1 MSGSFLP
8 RRTCSKDLLCFVRDT
23 WGAKRMIRREFIR
36 LLSGAAI
43 AGPIGALG
51 QHAKPSRIGFLRVGP
66 PPSSYIGGFREG
78 LQEQGLMEGRD
89 VVIEYALA
97 QSSAQIPE
105 TALQL
110 ARSQPDI
117 ILAAGTPSVFPA
129 RDAAG
134 RIPLVF
140 VATFDPVTTGLV
152 ASLARPGGNVTGL
165 TTISGDLVAK
175 RLELIK
181 EFFPTFTKVAI
192 LIRDSSPTAP
202 HYIQQSRFAA
212 EKLAL
217 ELQILTERQP
227 SDLEKLLVA
236 ARASDA
242 LVVGDDTEFTTFRT
256 KNAELAITNKV
267 PTIHGLRE
275 MVDAGGL
282 IAYGASFHDLYRRAA
297 SQVKK
302 ILQGVKP
309 GDVPVEQPSKF
320 ELVVNARTA
329 NALALKLSPML
340 LARADEVI
348 E

>member
-1 MSGSFLP
+1 MKRRDFLVLLGSSLIANPVAAQQVTP
-8 RRTCSKDLLCFVRDT
+8 R
-23 WGAKRMIRREFIR
+23 
-36 LLSGAAI
+36 
-43 AGPIGALG
+43 
-51 QHAKPSRIGFLRVGP
+51 RIGFLRVGP
-66 PPSSYIGGFREG
+66 PPPTYIGGFREG
-78 LQEQGLMEGRD
+78 LHEQGLFESRD
-89 VVIEYALA
+89 FVIEYALA

-134 RIPLVF
+134 RIPVVF

-192 LIRDSSPTAP
+192 LVRASSPTAP
-202 HYIQQSRFAA
+202 HYVQELRSAA
-212 EKLAL
+212 EKLKI
-217 ELQILTERQP
+217 ELQVLTEHQP
-227 SDLEKLLVA
+227 ADLEKLIVA
-236 ARASDA
+236 AHASDA

-256 KNAELAITNKV
+256 KIAELAIINKV

-309 GDVPVEQPSKF
+309 GDLPVEQPSKF
-320 ELVVNARTA
+320 EFVVNVRTA
-329 NALALKLSPML
+329 QALGLQLSPML
-340 LARADEVI
+340 LARAE
-348 E
+348 

>member
-1 MSGSFLP
+1 MFDLRRRDFLVFLGSSLIANP
-8 RRTCSKDLLCFVRDT
+8 V
-23 WGAKRMIRREFIR
+23 
-36 LLSGAAI
+36 AAE
-43 AGPIGALG
+43 AQQATT
-51 QHAKPSRIGFLRVGP
+51 ARIGFLRVGP
-66 PPSSYIGGFREG
+66 PPPTYIGGFKEG
-78 LQEQGLMEGRD
+78 LQEQGLVEGRD
-89 VVIEYALA
+89 FVIEYALA
-97 QSSAQIPE
+97 QSAAQIPQ
-105 TALQL
+105 TAVQL
-110 ARSQPDI
+110 ARTHPDI
-117 ILAAGTPSVFPA
+117 IIAAGTPSVFPA

-134 RIPLVF
+134 PIPVVF
-140 VATFDPVTTGLV
+140 VATFDPVATGLV
-152 ASLARPGGNVTGL
+152 PSLARPGGNVTGL

-217 ELQILTERQP
+217 ELQVLTEHQP

-256 KNAELAITNKV
+256 KIAELAITNKV

-309 GDVPVEQPSKF
+309 GDLPIEQPTKF
-320 ELVVNARTA
+320 EFVVNVRTA
-329 NALALKLSPML
+329 QALELKLSPML

>member
-1 MSGSFLP
+1 MR
-8 RRTCSKDLLCFVRDT
+8 RRTFITLL
-23 WGAKRMIRREFIR
+23 G
-36 LLSGAAI
+36 GAA
-43 AGPIGALG
+43 AWPLAARAQQGEKMRAT
-51 QHAKPSRIGFLRVGP
+51 ATRIGFLRVGP
-66 PPSSYIGGFREG
+66 PPPTYIGGFKEG
-78 LQEQGLMEGRD
+78 LQEQGLVEGRD
-89 VVIEYALA
+89 FVIEYALA
-97 QSSAQIPE
+97 QSAAQIPQ
-105 TALQL
+105 TAVQL
-110 ARSQPDI
+110 ARTHPDI
-117 ILAAGTPSVFPA
+117 IIAAGTPSVFPA

-134 RIPLVF
+134 PIPVVF
-140 VATFDPVTTGLV
+140 VTTFDPVATGLV
-152 ASLARPGGNVTGL
+152 PSLARPGGTVTGL

-202 HYIQQSRFAA
+202 HYIQQTRFAA

-217 ELQILTERQP
+217 ELQVLTERQP

-256 KNAELAITNKV
+256 KIAELAITNKV

-309 GDVPVEQPSKF
+309 GDLPVEQPSKF

-340 LARADEVI
+340 LTRADEVI

>member
-1 MSGSFLP
+1 MKRRDFLVFLGSSLVANP
-8 RRTCSKDLLCFVRDT
+8 
-23 WGAKRMIRREFIR
+23 M
-36 LLSGAAI
+36 AAT
-43 AGPIGALG
+43 G
-51 QHAKPSRIGFLRVGP
+51 QKVTPSRIGFLRVGP
-66 PPSSYIGGFREG
+66 PPPTYIGGFREG
-78 LQEQGLMEGRD
+78 LQEQGLVEGRD
-89 VVIEYALA
+89 FVIEYALA
-97 QSSAQIPE
+97 QSAAQIPE
-105 TALQL
+105 TAVQL
-110 ARSQPDI
+110 ARTQPDI
-117 ILAAGTPSVFPA
+117 IVAAGTPSVFPA

-134 RIPLVF
+134 RIPVVF
-140 VATFDPVTTGLV
+140 VATFDPVETGLV
-152 ASLARPGGNVTGL
+152 PSLARPAGNVTGL

-181 EFFPTFTKVAI
+181 EFFPAFTKVAI
-192 LIRDSSPTAP
+192 LVRESSPTAP

-212 EKLAL
+212 EKLGVD
-217 ELQILTERQP
+217 LQVLTERQP
-227 SDLEKLLVA
+227 ADLEKLLAA

-242 LVVGDDTEFTTFRT
+242 LVVGDDTEFTALRT
-256 KNAELAITNKV
+256 KIAELAVSNKV

-309 GDVPVEQPSKF
+309 GDLPIEQPAKF
-320 ELVVNARTA
+320 EFVVNVRTA
-329 NALALKLSPML
+329 RALGLKLSPML